1 MPDLNQTVLDLQQQV
16 ADLKAQM
23 AEKKASRLHHLTLPR
38 FSGDDSTE
46 SYEEF
51 MLAYN
56 DVANANSWTDEM
68 CTNYFPLALHGTA
81 QALYRSLSQADKEDF
96 TKLKKAM
103 GSYYATQVTPEKA
116 REDFTALKQLECES
130 LPIFLQRLR
139 QLAPQA
145 YPNFGGWTDTQRQQL
160 VLERFRAG
168 LKADLYAVIARLPA
182 EANANLEL
190 ARALREE
197 HHLLNAKKRADD
209 AAASV
214 TTAEAVRRLTE
225 ELAVIKAQV
234 NAVQA
239 PFHDDFHNGQ
249 TTWDNSQQY
258 WDDTQPPEPQ
268 PWEDSQ
274 DVPYYDDAQ
283 NFSSHNRRYRSNRG
297 RVNQRSNQNFHDD
310 WHDDDEYY
318 SESDFD
324 DDNEQNEWHD
334 DNPREHRRSNGSRH
348 ISFPLMNVVAVTIMC
363 FAMLPSA
370 SAAVQYNL
378 HSSSEEFPASLYSL
392 TSTLTGD
399 MGLIHFL
406 LTVVAMHFLKPTTTD
421 TLNLQKTQLQ
431 LTGTFADESSFK
443 RGSRTLAHFT
453 HQKPNDSN
461 APSTDAPD
469 SQRTHSFL

>member
-103 GSYYATQVTPEKA
+103 GTYYATQVTPEKA
-116 REDFTALKQLECES
+116 REDFTALRQMECES

-182 EANANLEL
+182 EANVNLEL

-209 AAASV
+209 AVASM
-214 TTAEAVRRLTE
+214 TTADAVRKLTE
-225 ELAVIKAQV
+225 ELAQIKAQV

-239 PFHDDFHNGQ
+239 PFQDDFH
-249 TTWDNSQQY
+249 NSQQY
-258 WDDTQPPEPQ
+258 WDDTQQPEPQ
-268 PWEDSQ
+268 PWEDGQ
-274 DVPYYDDAQ
+274 DMPYYDDGP
-283 NFSSHNRRYRSNRG
+283 NFNAHNRRYRNNRG
-297 RVNQRSNQNFHDD
+297 RFNQRSNQNFHDD

-334 DNPREHRRSNGSRH
+334 DNPREHRRSNGSGH
-348 ISFPLMNVVAVTIMC
+348 ISFPLMNVVAVTLMC
-363 FAMLPSA
+363 FAMLPAA
-370 SAAVQYNL
+370 SAAVQHNL
-378 HSSSEEFPASLYSL
+378 HPSSEELPASLYSL

-399 MGLIHFL
+399 IGLFHFLFAVVVIHFL
-406 LTVVAMHFLKPTTTD
+406 KHTYPD
-421 TLNLQKTQLQ
+421 TLKLQKKQRQ
-431 LTGTFADESSFK
+431 LTDTFADESSFK
-443 RGSRTLAHFT
+443 RGSRTMTHFT
-453 HQKPNDSN
+453 HQKPN
-461 APSTDAPD
+461 
-469 SQRTHSFL
+469 

>member
-103 GSYYATQVTPEKA
+103 GTYYATQVTPEKA
-116 REDFTALKQLECES
+116 REDFTALKQMECES
-130 LPIFLQRLR
+130 LPLFLQRLR

-145 YPNFGGWTDTQRQQL
+145 YPNFGGWTDAQRQQL

-182 EANANLEL
+182 EANVNLEL

-209 AAASV
+209 AVASM

-225 ELAVIKAQV
+225 ELAQIKAQV

-239 PFHDDFHNGQ
+239 PFQDDFHNGHS
-249 TTWDNSQQY
+249 TWDNNQQY
-258 WDDTQPPEPQ
+258 WDDTHPPEPQ

-274 DVPYYDDAQ
+274 DVPYFDDDQ
-283 NFSSHNRRYRSNRG
+283 NFNSHNRRNRNNRG
-297 RVNQRSNQNFHDD
+297 RSNQRRHPND
-310 WHDDDEYY
+310 WQDDDEYY
-318 SESDFD
+318 SESDYD
-324 DDNEQNEWHD
+324 DDNEQNDWHE
-334 DNPREHRRSNGSRH
+334 DNPRDHRRSSGSGH

-363 FAMLPSA
+363 FAMFPSA
-370 SAAVQYNL
+370 SAAVHYNL
-378 HSSSEEFPASLYSL
+378 QTSSEELPASLYTL

-399 MGLIHFL
+399 IGMLHFL
-406 LTVVAMHFLKPTTTD
+406 FTVVVMHFLKPTTTD
-421 TLNLQKTQLQ
+421 TLKLQKTQFQ
-431 LTGTFADESSFK
+431 MTCTFADESIFK
-443 RGSRTLAHFT
+443 RGSRTLHT
-453 HQKPNDSN
+453 SLTTSRTDSN
-461 APSTDAPD
+461 GTF
-469 SQRTHSFL
+469 H